1 MPSVTID
8 ASVVDGSSTKIH
20 PNPLLPISTAFSL
33 PPENIGALSSPVNI
47 NPLSEGDISNAN
59 TLPSLPVATTSTPT
73 AITANPLDAES
84 PPFPRKHARIFY
96 DSILLNAAV
105 SSNVGASPSFVL
117 IPNTAQ
123 RWTFTATTTNEL
135 VFTLPA
141 NRNIDTVCIGAHN
154 LSGATISVE
163 YDPAASGYVPFHAD
177 IEPVTNDAIMLHI
190 SSTVSVT
197 KLKISITGLTGSFFV
212 GSVYAGIALQMQRPF
227 FGGHTP
233 AVLARQADYYS
244 SMSESGNFI
253 GVEVRRRAIES
264 SADWKNITDTWYRQ
278 YVVPFLASAETLPFY
293 FAWNL
298 EQYPTDVVYCKNI
311 TNIAP
316 SYSGQRNLMTFS
328 IPLVGIA

>member
-1 MPSVTID
+1 MSAIVPSSQAELNAPSAIVPSSEVELVAPSAITPNAID
-8 ASVVDGSSTKIH
+8 
-20 PNPLLPISTAFSL
+20 PENPPFSL
-33 PPENIGALSSPVNI
+33 
-47 NPLSEGDISNAN
+47 
-59 TLPSLPVATTSTPT
+59 
-73 AITANPLDAES
+73 
-84 PPFPRKHARIFY
+84 RHARILY
-96 DSILLNAAV
+96 SSSIASAPV
-105 SSNVGASPSFVL
+105 ISTTGSNPAYTL

-123 RWTFTATTTNEL
+123 RWTYSANGNLIYTITASVN
-135 VFTLPA
+135 V
-141 NRNIDTVCIGAHN
+141 DTICIGAHSISKGGYTVTPYYRVSLGSALQLFAVGKSPSN
-154 LSGATISVE
+154 DNAIMFHRSSSVSATVIEIHLTAGSGAGFI
-163 YDPAASGYVPFHAD
+163 
-177 IEPVTNDAIMLHI
+177 
-190 SSTVSVT
+190 
-197 KLKISITGLTGSFFV
+197 

>member
-1 MPSVTID
+1 MSAIVPSSQAELNAPSAIVP
-8 ASVVDGSSTKIH
+8 SS
-20 PNPLLPISTAFSL
+20 
-33 PPENIGALSSPVNI
+33 GAGVI
-47 NPLSEGDISNAN
+47 A
-59 TLPSLPVATTSTPT
+59 PS
-73 AITANPLDAES
+73 AITPNAIDAES
-84 PPFPRKHARIFY
+84 PPFALNHARILY
-96 DSILLNAAV
+96 SSSI
-105 SSNVGASPSFVL
+105 SSSVATSTTGANPAYTL

-123 RWTFTATTTNEL
+123 RWTYLANGNL
-135 VFTLPA
+135 IYTLPA
-141 NRNIDTVCIGAHN
+141 SVSVDTICIGAHSISKGGYTVTPYYRATTGGALQLFAIGKSPSN
-154 LSGATISVE
+154 DNAIMFHRSSSVSATVIEIHLTSGSGA
-163 YDPAASGYVPFHAD
+163 G
-177 IEPVTNDAIMLHI
+177 
-190 SSTVSVT
+190 
-197 KLKISITGLTGSFFV
+197 FV
-212 GSVYAGIALQMQRPF
+212 GSVYVGIALQMQRPF

-264 SADWKNITDTWYRQ
+264 NADWKNITDTWYRQ

-298 EQYPTDVVYCKNI
+298 RDYPADVAYCKNI

>member
-1 MPSVTID
+1 M
-8 ASVVDGSSTKIH
+8 ASVVAGVSVARSSSAKIT
-20 PNPLLPISTAFSL
+20 PNPA
-33 PPENIGALSSPVNI
+33 PPEL
-47 NPLSEGDISNAN
+47 
-59 TLPSLPVATTSTPT
+59 
-73 AITANPLDAES
+73 
-84 PPFPRKHARIFY
+84 PPFPRNHARLLY
-96 DSILLNAAV
+96 DSVLLNASVA
-105 SSNVGASPSFVL
+105 SNVGSSPSFVL

-123 RWTFTATTTNEL
+123 RWTFTAATNNEII
-135 VFTLPA
+135 FTLPA

-154 LSGATISVE
+154 LSGATVSVE
-163 YDPAASGYVPFHAD
+163 YDPAASGYLPFHAD
-177 IEPVTNDAIMLHI
+177 VNPTTDDAIMLHI
-190 SSTVSVT
+190 SSAVSVT
-197 KLKISITGLTGSFFV
+197 KLKITITGLAGSFFI
-212 GSVYAGIALQMQRPF
+212 GSIYAGIALQMQRPF

-264 SADWKNITDTWYRQ
+264 NADWKNITDTWYRQ